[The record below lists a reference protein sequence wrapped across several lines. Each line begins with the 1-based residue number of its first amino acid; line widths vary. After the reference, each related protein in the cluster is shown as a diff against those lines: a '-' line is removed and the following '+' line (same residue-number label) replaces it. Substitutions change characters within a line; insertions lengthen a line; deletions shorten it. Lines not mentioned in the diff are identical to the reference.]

1 MREREANQVRTVDAG
16 GTLTQLIIGGSRL
29 LRVPCSMD
37 SNGQG
42 TARQKKLLGQY
53 IIRGV
58 GV

>member
-29 LRVPCSMD
+29 LRVPCSMG
-37 SNGQG
+37 NGQG